1 MSQLFTLLGV
11 VLGAAA
17 TYSVTALNERTRWRR
32 AQEAR
37 WDDRRVN
44 SYIDYAN
51 AVKNCVHVSSRMVAF
66 RGLPAGGQPLDP
78 ETGLAQLAEAE
89 HERSVKWESI
99 QLLGSNSVI
108 EAGRAWHQVAW
119 RLEKI
124 ARGGP
129 ADDHD
134 VVAVFTAHNE
144 ARGEFFRCA
153 RADLGLREHKISV
166 PVATGP

>member
-11 VLGAAA
+11 LLGAAA

-32 AQEAR
+32 AQESR
-37 WDDRRVN
+37 WDDRRVH

-51 AVKNCVHVSSRMVAF
+51 AVKNCIHVSSRMVAF
-66 RGLPAGGQPLDP
+66 LGLPAGGQPLDP
-78 ETGLAQLAEAE
+78 ETGLARLADAE

-108 EAGRAWHQVAW
+108 EAARSWHRIAW

-124 ARGGP
+124 ARGEP
-129 ADDHD
+129 TADED
-134 VVAVFTAHNE
+134 VTAVFTAHNE
-144 ARGEFFRCA
+144 ARAEFFRCA
-153 RADLGLREHKISV
+153 RADLGLKEHEISV
-166 PVATGP
+166 PPRYQ

>member
-11 VLGAAA
+11 FLGAAA

-51 AVKNCVHVSSRMVAF
+51 AVKNCIHVSSRIVAF

-78 ETGLAQLAEAE
+78 EIGLAQLAEAE
-89 HERSVKWESI
+89 HERSVRWESI
-99 QLLGSNSVI
+99 QLLGSTAVI
-108 EAGRAWHQVAW
+108 EAGRAWHKVAW

-153 RADLGLREHKISV
+153 RADLGLKEHEISV
-166 PVATGP
+166 PLATH

>member
-11 VLGAAA
+11 FLGAAA

-51 AVKNCVHVSSRMVAF
+51 AVKNCIHVSSRIVAF
-66 RGLPAGGQPLDP
+66 RGLPAGGLPLDP

-89 HERSVKWESI
+89 HERAVKWESI

-119 RLEKI
+119 QLEKI
-124 ARGGP
+124 ARGAP
-129 ADDHD
+129 AEDDE

-153 RADLGLREHKISV
+153 RADLGLKEHEISV
-166 PVATGP
+166 PLATP